1 MTNSTPDRFL
11 RCLLVTGMLVLGAA
25 GCANTVSISGSVPR
39 PLVEPLALEVGV
51 YYDEILREYTH
62 YVEEADDGGGW
73 KVSLGETQVQLFDS
87 LFSALFREV
96 VQVDDPKTGQ
106 QLPEIDLVIEPTL
119 ESYSF
124 QTPWGTSTD
133 FYEVDIQY
141 TLSFYT
147 PEGDLISHW
156 PIACHGRSRSQ
167 LLSADKPLEA
177 ATVAAMR
184 DAAAMIVVELREK
197 IDVKNLL
204 DPKPAI
210 HARLVESP
218 DS

>member
-1 MTNSTPDRFL
+1 MSFTRPDRTVH
-11 RCLLVTGMLVLGAA
+11 CLFVTGILALGAA

-39 PLVEPLALEVGV
+39 PLVELLPLEVGV
-51 YYDEILREYTH
+51 HYDEILSEYT
-62 YVEEADDGGGW
+62 YYEEDADDGVGW
-73 KVSLGETQVQLFDS
+73 KVRLGETQVQLFDR

-96 VQVDDPKTGQ
+96 VHVDDPETGQ
-106 QLPEIDLVIEPTL
+106 QLPEIDLLIEPTL

-124 QTPWGTSTD
+124 QTPWGTNTD

-147 PEGDLISHW
+147 PEGDLITHW

-167 LLSADKPLEA
+167 LFSADKPLEA

-184 DAAAMIVVELREK
+184 DAAAMIVVGLREK
-197 IDVKNLL
+197 IDVQTLL

-210 HARLVESP
+210 HAQLPESP